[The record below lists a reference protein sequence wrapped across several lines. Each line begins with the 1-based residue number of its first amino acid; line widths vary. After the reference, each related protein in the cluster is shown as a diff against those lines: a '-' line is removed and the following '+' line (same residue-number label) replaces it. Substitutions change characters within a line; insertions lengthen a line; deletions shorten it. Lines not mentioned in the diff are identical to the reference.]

1 MTEEKLQ
8 RKLGLFPATNIVVAN
23 MIGAGIF
30 TTSGLLIAGLND
42 PILMMV
48 LWGVGG
54 IIALCGALSYGE
66 LGAAMP
72 GAGGEYLFLS
82 KLYHPLAGF
91 LSGWVSFMV
100 GFSAPIAA
108 SALGFS
114 EYFCRAVPGLSAALD
129 NAGIINPAVTGKIL
143 AVSIILIF
151 TFIHYRG
158 IKYGARIQNILTLL
172 KIALIVILLIAGF
185 TSGKGDMSHFTEG
198 SKLAPGLAGW
208 KTIALSLMWIM
219 FAYSGW
225 NASTYLGA
233 EIKNPS
239 KTLPRSL
246 LYGTGIVIIL
256 YLGINLLYVYGIN
269 PDAMKGVISVG
280 GLAMGNLFGR
290 SADILF
296 SLLIAFALFSSLSAF
311 IIIGP
316 RVYYS
321 MAKDGLFFKSAS
333 RIHKKYKV
341 PSNSILLQCII
352 AVILVLSGTFEQV
365 LTYMGFALGIF
376 PLLTV
381 FGVVKLRKGN
391 PRAVRLPGYPVT
403 QFLFVMTGILIL
415 GLSYLKKPLESSIAI
430 LTVMAGIPAYYIFK
444 KRNSISSGPTKN
456 NILVEQPEMDTVG

>member
-1 MTEEKLQ
+1 MAEEKLQ

-30 TTSGLLIAGLND
+30 TTSGLLMSDLHD
-42 PILMMV
+42 PKLMIV
-48 LWGVGG
+48 LWALGG
-54 IIALCGALSYGE
+54 FIALCGAFSYSE

-82 KLYHPLAGF
+82 RLYHPIFGF

-114 EYFCRAVPGLSAALD
+114 EYFSRAVPAFPLWLQ
-129 NAGIINPAVTGKIL
+129 NAGIMNPAMTKKLL
-143 AVSIILIF
+143 AVSVILIF

-158 IKYGARIQNILTLL
+158 IKYGARIQNVLTLL
-172 KIALIVILLIAGF
+172 KVLLIVVLLVAGF
-185 TSGKGDMSHFTEG
+185 GSGNGDFGHFGEG
-198 SKLAPGLAGW
+198 QKTLSGLSGF
-208 KTIALSLMWIM
+208 KTIGLSLMWIM

-246 LYGTGIVIIL
+246 ILGTGIVVFL
-256 YLGINLLYVYGIN
+256 YLAINVLYVYSIK
-269 PDAMKGVISVG
+269 PDEMKDVISVG
-280 GLAMGNLFGR
+280 GLAMRNLFGIP
-290 SADILF
+290 AEILV

-321 MAKDGLFFKSAS
+321 MAKDGLFFKSAAS
-333 RIHKKYKV
+333 IHKKFNV
-341 PSNSILLQCII
+341 PSNSILFQCLI
-352 AVILVLSGTFEQV
+352 AVILAFSGTFEQV

-376 PLLTV
+376 PV
-381 FGVVKLRKGN
+381 MAVIGVWKVRKQF
-391 PRAVRLPGYPVT
+391 PDAFRLKGFPFT
-403 QFLFVMTGILIL
+403 QIIYIASGILIL
-415 GLSYLKKPLESSIAI
+415 LLAFLERPVESSVAI
-430 LTVMAGIPAYYIFK
+430 LTVAVGVPAYYIFK
-444 KRNSISSGPTKN
+444 RKNGITK
-456 NILVEQPEMDTVG
+456 

>member
-1 MTEEKLQ
+1 MDLTTTNGEKLKRQ
-8 RKLGLFPATNIVVAN
+8 LGLFPATNIVVAN

-30 TTSGLLIAGLND
+30 TTSGLLLAGLHN

-54 IIALCGALSYGE
+54 IIAICGALSYGE

-72 GAGGEYLFLS
+72 EAGGEYLFLS
-82 KLYHPLAGF
+82 KLYHPLFGF

-114 EYFCRAVPGLSAALD
+114 EYFCRAVHVLPAWLD
-129 NAGIINPAVTGKIL
+129 KAGIMSPALTGKLL

-158 IKYGARIQNILTLL
+158 IKYGARIQNILTIL
-172 KIALIVILLIAGF
+172 KIVLIMILLIAGF
-185 TSGKGDMSHFTEG
+185 AYGKGDMSNFTKG
-198 SKLAPGLAGW
+198 GNVAPGIAGW
-208 KTIALSLMWIM
+208 KTIGLSLMWIM

-225 NASTYLGA
+225 NASTYLGS

-239 KTLPRSL
+239 KILPRSL
-246 LYGTGIVIIL
+246 LYGTAIVIIL
-256 YLGINLLYVYGIN
+256 YLGINMLYVYGIN
-269 PDAMKGVISVG
+269 PEAMKGVISVG
-280 GLAMGNLFGR
+280 GLAMGNLLGR
-290 SADILF
+290 STDILF

-321 MAKDGLFFKSAS
+321 MAKDGLFFKSAG
-333 RIHKKYKV
+333 RIHKKYQV

-352 AVILVLSGTFEQV
+352 AVVMVLSG
-365 LTYMGFALGIF
+365 
-376 PLLTV
+376 PLNR
-381 FGVVKLRKGN
+381 F
-391 PRAVRLPGYPVT
+391 
-403 QFLFVMTGILIL
+403 
-415 GLSYLKKPLESSIAI
+415 
-430 LTVMAGIPAYYIFK
+430 
-444 KRNSISSGPTKN
+444 
-456 NILVEQPEMDTVG
+456 

>member
-1 MTEEKLQ
+1 MSGEILE

-30 TTSGLLIAGLND
+30 TTSGLLMSGLND
-42 PILMMV
+42 PVLMLIL
-48 LWGVGG
+48 WAVGG

-82 KLYHPLAGF
+82 KLYHPVFGF
-91 LSGWVSFMV
+91 LSGWVSFIV

-114 EYFCRAVPGLSAALD
+114 EYLSRAVPGFALWLQ
-129 NAGIINPAVTGKIL
+129 NAGIMGPEATKKVL
-143 AVSIILIF
+143 AVSVILIF

-158 IKYGARIQNILTLL
+158 IKYGAQLQNVLTLL
-172 KIALIVILLIAGF
+172 KILLIVILLTAGF
-185 TSGKGDMSHFTEG
+185 SSGNGDISNFTKGGIMPS
-198 SKLAPGLAGW
+198 GLAGW
-208 KTIALSLMWIM
+208 KTIGLSLMWIM

-239 KTLPRSL
+239 RNLPGSL
-246 LYGTGIVIIL
+246 IGGTIIVLIL
-256 YLGINLLYVYGIN
+256 YVGINMLYVYGIE
-269 PDAMKGVISVG
+269 PESMKGVISVG
-280 GLAMGNLFGR
+280 GLAMGNLFGK
-290 SADILF
+290 SAEILF
-296 SLLIAFALFSSLSAF
+296 SILISFALFSSLSAF

-333 RIHKKYKV
+333 KIHKKFQV
-341 PSNSILLQCII
+341 PSNSILLQCLI

-376 PLLTV
+376 PVLAV
-381 FGVVKLRKGN
+381 MGIWKLRRSNPEALRIKGF
-391 PRAVRLPGYPVT
+391 PIT
-403 QFLFVMTGILIL
+403 QIIYVAAGLLILIL
-415 GLSYLKKPLESSIAI
+415 SFLERPVESSIAL
-430 LTVMAGIPAYYIFK
+430 LTVVAGIPFYFIFK
-444 KRNSISSGPTKN
+444 SKN
-456 NILVEQPEMDTVG
+456 LK

>member
-1 MTEEKLQ
+1 MDVTVNSEKLKRQ
-8 RKLGLFPATNIVVAN
+8 LGLFPATNIVVAN
-23 MIGAGIF
+23 MVGAGIF
-30 TTSGLLIAGLND
+30 TTSGLLMAGLKD
-42 PILMMV
+42 PVLMMV
-48 LWGVGG
+48 LWAVGG

-72 GAGGEYLFLS
+72 EAGGEYLFLS
-82 KLYHPLAGF
+82 KLYNPLFGF

-114 EYFCRAVPGLSAALD
+114 EYFRRAVFDSPDGLD
-129 NAGIINPAVTGKIL
+129 HAGIMHTALAGKLL

-158 IKYGARIQNILTLL
+158 IKYGARIQNVLTILKVALIMTLL
-172 KIALIVILLIAGF
+172 VAGF
-185 TSGKGDMSHFTEG
+185 TSGKGDMSNFSKGG
-198 SKLAPGLAGW
+198 SIAPGIAGW
-208 KTIALSLMWIM
+208 KTIGLSLMWIM

-239 KTLPRSL
+239 KILPRSL
-246 LYGTGIVIIL
+246 LYGTGIVIFL
-256 YLGINLLYVYGIN
+256 YMGINMLYVFGIN
-269 PDAMKGVISVG
+269 PEKMKGVISVG

-333 RIHKKYKV
+333 RIHKKFLV

-352 AVILVLSGTFEQV
+352 AVVMVLSGTFEQV
-365 LTYMGFALGIF
+365 LTYMGFALGVF
-376 PLLTV
+376 PILTV
-381 FGVVKLRKGN
+381 FGVIKLRRDSPK
-391 PRAVRLPGYPVT
+391 AVRMPGYPVT
-403 QFLFVMTGILIL
+403 QILYIVTGLLIL
-415 GLSYLKKPLESSIAI
+415 GLAYAERPLESSIAA
-430 LTVMAGIPAYYIFK
+430 LTVLAGIPAYYIFK
-444 KRNSISSGPTKN
+444 RKYVSSPD
-456 NILVEQPEMDTVG
+456 L

>member
-1 MTEEKLQ
+1 MAEEKLQ

-30 TTSGLLIAGLND
+30 TTSGLLMSDLHD
-42 PILMMV
+42 PKLMIL
-48 LWGVGG
+48 LWALGG
-54 IIALCGALSYGE
+54 FIALCGAFSYSE

-82 KLYHPLAGF
+82 RLYHPIFGF

-114 EYFCRAVPGLSAALD
+114 EYFSRAVPSFPLWLE
-129 NAGIINPAVTGKIL
+129 NAGIMNPAMTKKLL
-143 AVSIILIF
+143 AVSVILIF

-158 IKYGARIQNILTLL
+158 IKYGARIQNVLTLL
-172 KIALIVILLIAGF
+172 KVLLIVVLLIAGF
-185 TSGKGDMSHFTEG
+185 GSGNGDFGNFGDGQKTLS
-198 SKLAPGLAGW
+198 GLSGF
-208 KTIALSLMWIM
+208 KTIGLSLMWIM

-246 LYGTGIVIIL
+246 ILGTGIVVLL
-256 YLGINLLYVYGIN
+256 YLAINVLYVYSIK
-269 PDAMKGVISVG
+269 PDEMKDVISVG
-280 GLAMGNLFGR
+280 GLAMRNLFGKP
-290 SADILF
+290 AEILV

-321 MAKDGLFFKSAS
+321 MAKDGLFFRSAA
-333 RIHKKYKV
+333 RIHKKFNV
-341 PSNSILLQCII
+341 PSNSILFQCLI
-352 AVILVLSGTFEQV
+352 AVILAFSGTFEQV

-376 PLLTV
+376 PV
-381 FGVVKLRKGN
+381 MAVIGVWKLRKQN
-391 PRAVRLPGYPVT
+391 PDAFRLKGFPFT
-403 QFLFVMTGILIL
+403 QIIYITSGLLIL
-415 GLSYLKKPLESSIAI
+415 LFAFLERPVESSIAL
-430 LTVMAGIPAYYIFK
+430 LTVAVGVPAYYIFK
-444 KRNSISSGPTKN
+444 KRNGITKN
-456 NILVEQPEMDTVG
+456 

>member
-1 MTEEKLQ
+1 MAEDNLQ

-30 TTSGLLIAGLND
+30 TTSGLLLAGLND
-42 PILMMV
+42 PLLMLA
-48 LWGVGG
+48 LWVIGG

-82 KLYHPLAGF
+82 RLYHPIFGF

-108 SALGFS
+108 SAMGFS
-114 EYFCRAVPGLSAALD
+114 EYFCRALPVIPSWFESSGIMDPAATKTFLS
-129 NAGIINPAVTGKIL
+129 
-143 AVSIILIF
+143 VSVILIF

-158 IKYGARIQNILTLL
+158 IKSGALIQNILTIL
-172 KIALIVILLIAGF
+172 KVALIVFLLLAGF
-185 TSGKGDMSHFTEG
+185 LSGKGDISNF
-198 SKLAPGLAGW
+198 SPGGEISSGFAGW
-208 KTIALSLMWIM
+208 KTIGLSLMWIM

-239 KTLPRSL
+239 KILPRSL
-246 LYGTGIVIIL
+246 IYGTGIVIFL
-256 YLGINLLYVYGIN
+256 YLSINILYVYGIK
-269 PDAMKGVISVG
+269 PQEMKGVISVG
-280 GLAMGNLFGR
+280 GLAMGNLFGQ
-290 SADILF
+290 SADTLF

-321 MAKDGLFFKSAS
+321 MAKDGLFFKSVA
-333 RIHKKYKV
+333 RIHPKFQV
-341 PSNSILLQCII
+341 PSNSIVLQCLIAII
-352 AVILVLSGTFEQV
+352 LTLSGTFEQV

-376 PLLTV
+376 PILTV
-381 FGVVKLRKGN
+381 LGVIKLRKDN
-391 PRAVRLPGYPVT
+391 TSALRMAGYPYT
-403 QFLFVMTGILIL
+403 QILYATTGVLIL
-415 GLSYLKKPLESSIAI
+415 VLSFLERPTESAIATF
-430 LTVMAGIPAYYIFK
+430 TVMIGIPAYYIFK
-444 KRNSISSGPTKN
+444 KKMQLKS
-456 NILVEQPEMDTVG
+456 